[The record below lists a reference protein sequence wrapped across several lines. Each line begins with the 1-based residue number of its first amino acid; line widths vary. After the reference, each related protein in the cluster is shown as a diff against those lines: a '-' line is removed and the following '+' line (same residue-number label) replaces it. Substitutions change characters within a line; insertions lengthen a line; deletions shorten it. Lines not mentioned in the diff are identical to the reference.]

1 MIVDMI
7 TDLWERGCERLAA
20 ELPEQQYNTWIR
32 PLPPAEV
39 TPAGDGL
46 RVGLR
51 VPNRFKLDWIR
62 MQYGA
67 RIESALSEL
76 AGQPV
81 RLELSL
87 LPREPEQRF
96 AVAGSHAVQSTARV
110 IAPGAVSL
118 GAMLDP
124 RLVQSQPPVSA
135 AEPPLAAAGPA
146 TLFPVQPA
154 DAASPVAGRP
164 GAARRSTGR
173 SSGVT
178 GRPRVGTAT
187 AQAGSAAASVVS
199 AAAAA
204 QVQAPPP
211 STLVA
216 APVAAPRSP
225 GIVAGALGNSA
236 GAPINQVG
244 RLNPALTFE
253 TLVPGRANQMARTA
267 ALHVVGAPGQMYN
280 PLFIYGGVGL
290 GKTHLIHAVGNA
302 LLRDNPG
309 ARVLYLHA
317 EQFISDVVKNYQRKT
332 FDELKAKYHSLDLL
346 LIDDVQ
352 FFAGKDRTQE
362 EFFNAFEALL
372 AKRAH
377 IIMTSD
383 TYPKGLV
390 DIDER
395 LTSRFDAGLTVA
407 IEPPELEMRVA
418 ILLKKAQAEGA
429 GMPEDVAFF
438 VAKNVRAN
446 VRELE
451 GALRK
456 VLAYAKF
463 SHKEISINLA
473 REALKDLLSIQNR
486 QISVENIQKTVADFY
501 KIKIADMYSKKRP
514 VSIARPRQIAMYLAK
529 EMTQK
534 SLPEIGELFG
544 GRDHTTVLHAVRKIG
559 GERQKNTELNQQ
571 LHVLEQTLKG

>member
-1 MIVDMI
+1 MSL
-7 TDLWERGCERLAA
+7 DLWQRTCDQLAL
-20 ELPEQQYNTWIR
+20 ELPEQQFNTWIR
-32 PLPPAEV
+32 PLPAAELRD
-39 TPAGDGL
+39 AGASL
-46 RVGLR
+46 VMVVQ

-62 MQYGA
+62 SQYA
-67 RIESALSEL
+67 HRIETLLSEL
-76 AGQPV
+76 AGKPAL
-81 RLELSL
+81 LELAL
-87 LPREPEQRF
+87 APREGPSFRPAGPSNHPIRAAALLNGQAF
-96 AVAGSHAVQSTARV
+96 APSTSVRTAQLFPLSGGHGTHTGLNANPAGS
-110 IAPGAVSL
+110 G
-118 GAMLDP
+118 GM
-124 RLVQSQPPVSA
+124 
-135 AEPPLAAAGPA
+135 
-146 TLFPVQPA
+146 
-154 DAASPVAGRP
+154 
-164 GAARRSTGR
+164 
-173 SSGVT
+173 
-178 GRPRVGTAT
+178 
-187 AQAGSAAASVVS
+187 AQANAH
-199 AAAAA
+199 
-204 QVQAPPP
+204 PLPP
-211 STLVA
+211 SATSHKLNSALTFDTLVA
-216 APVAAPRSP
+216 
-225 GIVAGALGNSA
+225 
-236 GAPINQVG
+236 
-244 RLNPALTFE
+244 
-253 TLVPGRANQMARTA
+253 GRANQMARTA
-267 ALHVVGAPGQMYN
+267 ALHVAGAPGQTYN

-302 LLRDNPG
+302 LLKDRPD

-352 FFAGKDRTQE
+352 FFAGKERTQE
-362 EFFNAFEALL
+362 EFFNCFEALL

-383 TYPKGLV
+383 TYPKGLA

-407 IEPPELEMRVA
+407 IDPPELEMRVA
-418 ILLKKAQAEGA
+418 ILMRKALAEGTE
-429 GMPEDVAFF
+429 MPEDVAFF

-456 VLAYAKF
+456 VLAYSRF
-463 SHKEISINLA
+463 SHKDINIALA

-486 QISVENIQKTVADFY
+486 QIGVENIQKTVADFY

-514 VSIARPRQIAMYLAK
+514 ASIAKPRQIAMYLAK

-534 SLPEIGELFG
+534 SLPEIGEMFG

-559 GERQKNTELNQQ
+559 GDRSKDPELNQQ

>member
-1 MIVDMI
+1 MSL
-7 TDLWERGCERLAA
+7 DLWQRGCERLAT
-20 ELPEQQYNTWIR
+20 ELPEHQFNTWIR
-32 PLPPAEV
+32 PLPPALV
-39 TPAGDGL
+39 SGSDGDEAVVSV
-46 RVGLR
+46 RVS
-51 VPNRFKLDWIR
+51 NRFKLDWIR
-62 MQYGA
+62 AQYAG
-67 RIESALSEL
+67 RIETVLSEL
-76 AGQPV
+76 AGKPV
-81 RLELSL
+81 RLEL
-87 LPREPEQRF
+87 
-96 AVAGSHAVQSTARV
+96 
-110 IAPGAVSL
+110 
-118 GAMLDP
+118 
-124 RLVQSQPPVSA
+124 
-135 AEPPLAAAGPA
+135 
-146 TLFPVQPA
+146 TL
-154 DAASPVAGRP
+154 
-164 GAARRSTGR
+164 
-173 SSGVT
+173 
-178 GRPRVGTAT
+178 
-187 AQAGSAAASVVS
+187 
-199 AAAAA
+199 
-204 QVQAPPP
+204 
-211 STLVA
+211 
-216 APVAAPRSP
+216 APRSTEP
-225 GIVAGALGNSA
+225 SVVAPRQAATSTAAMVAPEGNPPAPAALSA
-236 GAPINQVG
+236 APASN
-244 RLNPALTFE
+244 RNKLNPALTFD

-267 ALHVVGAPGQMYN
+267 ALHVAGAPGQMYN

-290 GKTHLIHAVGNA
+290 GKTHLVHAVGNA
-302 LLRDNPG
+302 LLKDKPD

-362 EFFNAFEALL
+362 EFFNTFEALL

-383 TYPKGLV
+383 TYPKGLA

-418 ILLKKAQAEGA
+418 ILIKKALAEA
-429 GMPEDVAFF
+429 TEMPEDVAFF
-438 VAKNVRAN
+438 IAKNVRAN

-456 VLAYAKF
+456 VLAYSRF
-463 SHKEISINLA
+463 SQKDINIGLA
-473 REALKDLLSIQNR
+473 REALRDLLSIQNR

-514 VSIARPRQIAMYLAK
+514 ASIARPRQIAMYLAK
-529 EMTQK
+529 DMTKK

-559 GERQKNTELNQQ
+559 DERTRNSELNQQ

>member
-1 MIVDMI
+1 MSL
-7 TDLWERGCERLAA
+7 DLWQRACERLAA
-20 ELPEQQYNTWIR
+20 ELPEQQFNTWIR
-32 PLPPAEV
+32 PLAATV
-39 TPAGDGL
+39 ADTPAQDGSGP
-46 RVGLR
+46 VATVTVR

-62 MQYGA
+62 TQYAA
-67 RIESALSEL
+67 RLQTLLCEL
-76 AGQPV
+76 GGGEV
-81 RLELSL
+81 RLDLG
-87 LPREPEQRF
+87 
-96 AVAGSHAVQSTARV
+96 VAPVKTDALRSYGQETA
-110 IAPGAVSL
+110 S
-118 GAMLDP
+118 AMAL
-124 RLVQSQPPVSA
+124 
-135 AEPPLAAAGPA
+135 
-146 TLFPVQPA
+146 
-154 DAASPVAGRP
+154 
-164 GAARRSTGR
+164 RRS
-173 SSGVT
+173 
-178 GRPRVGTAT
+178 
-187 AQAGSAAASVVS
+187 
-199 AAAAA
+199 
-204 QVQAPPP
+204 
-211 STLVA
+211 
-216 APVAAPRSP
+216 APVATVS
-225 GIVAGALGNSA
+225 VALGEALNGFGHPQGGGPSGPAAHMHRGPSVTSNSA
-236 GAPINQVG
+236 PTNSH
-244 RLNPALTFE
+244 RLNPALTFD
-253 TLVPGRANQMARTA
+253 TLVAGRANQMARTA
-267 ALHVVGAPGQMYN
+267 ALHVAGAPGVLYN

-290 GKTHLIHAVGNA
+290 GKTHLVHAVGNA
-302 LLRDNPG
+302 LLKDRPD

-372 AKRAH
+372 TKRAH

-418 ILLKKAQAEGA
+418 ILMRKATQEGTD
-429 GMPEDVAFF
+429 MPEDVAFF

-456 VLAYAKF
+456 VLAYSRF
-463 SHKEISINLA
+463 SHKDINITLA
-473 REALKDLLSIQNR
+473 KDALKDLLSIQNR
-486 QISVENIQKTVADFY
+486 QVGVENIQKTVADFY
-501 KIKIADMYSKKRP
+501 KIKVADMYSKKRP
-514 VSIARPRQIAMYLAK
+514 ASIARPRQIAMYLAK
-529 EMTQK
+529 DMTKK

-559 GERQKNTELNQQ
+559 AERSTNPELNQQ